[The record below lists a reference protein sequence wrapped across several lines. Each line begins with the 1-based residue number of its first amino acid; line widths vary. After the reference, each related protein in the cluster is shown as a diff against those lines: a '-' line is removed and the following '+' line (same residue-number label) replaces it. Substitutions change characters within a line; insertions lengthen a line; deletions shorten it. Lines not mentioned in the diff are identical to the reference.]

1 MEKSSLR
8 AKILKEIEN
17 LVTGSTKQ
25 RVARK
30 YENLHVAILKNHYNA
45 AEVSIDYHRKRVKMD
60 IVVDDKAYDP
70 KKVNTNVPTLY
81 ANLLFL
87 NLTEFLKSCIDRDS
101 KSVAIYANLLKS
113 FQDKGT
119 NYFIA

>member
-17 LVTGSTKQ
+17 LVTGSTTQK
-25 RVARK
+25 AAGK

-60 IVVDDKAYDP
+60 IIVDDKAYDP
-70 KKVNTNVPTLY
+70 KKVNTHVPTLH
-81 ANLLFL
+81 ANLLFK
-87 NLTEFLKSCIDRDS
+87 NLSEFLRSCIDKDS
-101 KSVAIYANLLKS
+101 KSLAIYASLINS
-113 FQDKGT
+113 FKDKEV
-119 NYFIA
+119 NYTIA

>member
-17 LVTGSTKQ
+17 LIAGSTKQ
-25 RVARK
+25 REPSK

-70 KKVNTNVPTLY
+70 KKVNTNIPTLY
-81 ANLLFL
+81 ANILFK
-87 NLTEFLKSCIDRDS
+87 NLSEFLKSCIDKDS
-101 KSVAIYANLLKS
+101 KSLAIYAGLLKS
-113 FQDKGT
+113 FKDKGV
-119 NYFIA
+119 NYTIA

>member
-8 AKILKEIEN
+8 TKILNEIES

-25 RVARK
+25 NVTHN

-70 KKVNTNVPTLY
+70 KKVNTDVPTLY
-81 ANLLFL
+81 ANLFFK
-87 NLTEFLKSCIDRDS
+87 NLSEFLTSCIDQDS
-101 KSVAIYANLLKS
+101 KSLAIYSALLKS
-113 FQDKGT
+113 FKNTGVT
-119 NYFIA
+119 YKAA